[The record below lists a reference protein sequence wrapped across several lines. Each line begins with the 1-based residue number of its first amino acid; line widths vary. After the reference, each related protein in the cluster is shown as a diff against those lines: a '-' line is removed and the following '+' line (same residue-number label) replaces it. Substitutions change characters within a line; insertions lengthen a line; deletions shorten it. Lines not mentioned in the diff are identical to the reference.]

1 MESIHAVKIE
11 QNIINQIFKFY
22 TIKCCVVGYGNS
34 IKEDEL
40 IFPLCNEKGYRD
52 ILKNLIQSLYLK
64 GSVQARKE
72 RFKKIF
78 HNSNTSCAIYSSI
91 GFFFY

>member
-40 IFPLCNEKGYRD
+40 IFPYVMKRD
-52 ILKNLIQSLYLK
+52 I
-64 GSVQARKE
+64 E
-72 RFKKIF
+72 
-78 HNSNTSCAIYSSI
+78 IY
-91 GFFFY
+91 